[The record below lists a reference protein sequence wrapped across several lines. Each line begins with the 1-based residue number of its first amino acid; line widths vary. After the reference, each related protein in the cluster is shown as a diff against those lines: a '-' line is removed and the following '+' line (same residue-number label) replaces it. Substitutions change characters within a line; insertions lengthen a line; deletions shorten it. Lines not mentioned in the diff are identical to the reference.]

1 MNAFTNFKKDINK
14 SDGFTAIELLTGIA
28 ILAAVAYLVLPLIFP
43 SDSKTPQQYVEE
55 DLTNVSEI
63 LQIRT
68 LSAEANN
75 IPLSEVYIGNLG
87 VFGSKA
93 QIRHAITID
102 LQSEVLRYCLRGEYR
117 EQVLYFESGAGILE
131 QPSGTMECPG
141 SPITNSDVNTGETG
155 EPTTT
160 EESPTDNNVNGEPEE
175 VTTDNGN
182 SEVLPEEEP
191 TVEEAPT
198 E

>member
-1 MNAFTNFKKDINK
+1 MNKFNNLKKTIKK
-14 SDGFTAIELLTGIA
+14 SEGFTAIELLTGIA

-43 SDSKTPQQYVEE
+43 SDSKTPEQYLEE

-68 LSAEANN
+68 LSAGANN

-87 VFGSKA
+87 VFSSKA

-102 LQSEVLRYCLRGEYR
+102 LQSETLRYCLRGEYR
-117 EQVLYFESGAGILE
+117 GTVLYFESGAGILE

-141 SPITNSDVNTGETG
+141 SPISNSDNI
-155 EPTTT
+155 T
-160 EESPTDNNVNGEPEE
+160 EESGESTPSELNDTE
-175 VTTDNGN
+175 DPAETESVIDEGISDETTN
-182 SEVLPEEEP
+182 EEP
-191 TVEEAPT
+191 VVEDSTT